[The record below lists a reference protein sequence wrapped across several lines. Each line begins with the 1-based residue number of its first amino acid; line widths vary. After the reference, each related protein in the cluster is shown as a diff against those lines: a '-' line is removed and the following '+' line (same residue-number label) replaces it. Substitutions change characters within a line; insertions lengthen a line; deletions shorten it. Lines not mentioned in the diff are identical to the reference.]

1 LHVELAE
8 EKKVRQQNEETIMK
22 LERETLEKD
31 SKIRELQY
39 KEEKY
44 SGITLFKKTEWFR
57 RNKKSQYENN
67 FSE

>member
-1 LHVELAE
+1 
-8 EKKVRQQNEETIMK
+8 MK